1 MLEADHALLCGKQ
14 LGRRLSISYRT
25 IENWRSLGKGPKYI
39 RIGGRV
45 KYQMSDVLDW
55 LKREQTLR

>member
-1 MLEADHALLCGKQ
+1 MLEADDALLCGKQ
-14 LGRRLSISYRT
+14 LGRRLSISCRT

-55 LKREQTLR
+55 LKREQTSR